1 MIEELSSSSINKP
14 FFVSAFI
21 TNINQRTDSEIMK
34 YIENGRKLLDVDIY
48 HVVFI
53 ERDIF
58 HFFFRDIIS
67 GMNTPNQ
74 FFEYEIAENE
84 VTGNVVINLEYFI
97 VDKKIFVLFEKTDM
111 YFYQV
116 INNITEFNA
125 NIDNKRKN
133 TVEYMFVQCHK
144 TEWVKMAIYL
154 LKQLE
159 FEKQK
164 VNNQNINNVDYY
176 QFLWLDFGL
185 YHVIKNVEVFETEL
199 KKLENRVVN
208 HPYLD
213 RVRIGSCWDFNVL
226 YLFNIYRD
234 ITWYFAGGV
243 FGGNKNSLLKFAEL
257 MKEKCIDIMT
267 SKNTIM
273 WEVNIW
279 YLIYS
284 ENRGLFDSY
293 DCNHNASLIDNY

>member
-1 MIEELSSSSINKP
+1 MYDEMNSINKL

-21 TNINQRTDSEIMK
+21 TNINQRTDSEIIK
-34 YIENGRKLLDVDIY
+34 YIENGRKLIDVDIF
-48 HVVFI
+48 HIIFM

-58 HFFFRDIIS
+58 HFFFRDIMAGCNSSIS
-67 GMNTPNQ
+67 
-74 FFEYEIAENE
+74 FFEYEIAEN
-84 VTGNVVINLEYFI
+84 VVKKFEYFI
-97 VDKKIFVLFEKTDM
+97 IDKKIFVFFERTDM

-116 INNITEFNA
+116 IDSITDFNA
-125 NIDNKRKN
+125 TSDNKEKN
-133 TVEYMFVQCHK
+133 TVQYMFVQCHK

-159 FEKQK
+159 FEKK
-164 VNNQNINNVDYY
+164 SVNKHLISNVDYY

-243 FGGNKNSLLKFAEL
+243 FGGSTMKMIEFADL
-257 MKEKCIDIMT
+257 MKQKCLQVIKEQKT
-267 SKNTIM
+267 LM
-273 WEVNIW
+273 WEVNVW
-279 YLIYS
+279 YLIHCD
-284 ENRGLFDSY
+284 NKNIFDCY
-293 DCNHNASLIDNY
+293 KCDHNPSIISNY